1 MKSIKIVHLYPKEMN
16 IYGDNGNVL
25 VFSKRLQWMGYKTE
39 IIGVGIGDKIPKD
52 SSIIIGGGGQ
62 DAGQLDI
69 ADDLKTK
76 KNTLQAMANSG
87 VPMLM
92 ICGMYQMFGN
102 YFKTNEGKIIP
113 GLGII
118 DITTIAGDERI
129 IGNIVIGS
137 EWGDVVGYENHS
149 GKTYLGNGI
158 KPLGSAVLGQGNNGQ
173 DNTEGAIYNNVF
185 GSYLHGPVLSKNT
198 EFTDHLLKIVT
209 GTDELSKKSQHLN
222 MVDDLSDKTAKIAK
236 KLKR

>member
-1 MKSIKIVHLYPKEMN
+1 MKTIKIVHLYPKEMN

-52 SSIIIGGGGQ
+52 CSIIIGGGGQ

-76 KNTLQAMANSG
+76 KNTLQEMANSG
-87 VPMLM
+87 TPMLM

-102 YFKTNEGKIIP
+102 YFKTSEGKKIP

-129 IGNIVIGS
+129 IGNIVICS
-137 EWGDVVGYENHS
+137 EWGDIVGYENHS

-158 KPLGSAVLGQGNNGQ
+158 KPLGTSILGQGNNGQ

-198 EFTDHLLKIVT
+198 MFTDHLLKIVT
-209 GTDELSKKSQHLN
+209 GTDELSKKSQYLS
-222 MVDDLSDKTAKIAK
+222 MVDGLSENTAKIAK